1 MSKTN
6 WTIDDSIEEIRR
18 MSEADMEYER
28 DKELEEQKWDQLLND
43 IKKTYL
49 SLGGKER
56 YFNQY
61 SDFILLFLKDRVTP
75 L

>member
-18 MSEADMEYER
+18 MSEADMEYELYVECE
-28 DKELEEQKWDQLLND
+28 KQKWDQLLND

-49 SLGGKER
+49 SLGGKTK

-61 SDFILLFLKDRVTP
+61 SDLIIPFLKDRVTP